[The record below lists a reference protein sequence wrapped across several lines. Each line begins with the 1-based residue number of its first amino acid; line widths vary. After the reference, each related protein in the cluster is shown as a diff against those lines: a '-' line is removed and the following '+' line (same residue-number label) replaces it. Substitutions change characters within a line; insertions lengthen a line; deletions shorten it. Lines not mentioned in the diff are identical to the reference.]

1 MKKNTVWRL
10 MRHNISAS
18 QLIGYG
24 LANLVGLAIVLTAV
38 QFYRDITSVWNGKDS
53 FISRDYLI
61 ISRKVSGMKS
71 LLGGGPQ
78 GFSKADIEKIE
89 QQPWTRRVGKFTA
102 SEFNVTAAVDFGGG
116 NPMSTAL
123 FLESIPSDFFDVK
136 PDGWSYTP
144 GQQEP
149 VPIIISKDYLT
160 LYNFGFATSRG
171 LPQISESMIGML
183 PLQLSVSGA
192 GKQQWLRARIAGF
205 SSRLNTIA
213 VPEEFMNWANSEFA
227 DRQPGNPQR
236 LIVEVN
242 SPGDPAIERFL
253 KQNGYESA
261 GDKVDNGRAA
271 YFLNI
276 ATAVVVAVGTLI
288 SALAFF
294 ILLLSIYLLLQK
306 NHRILR
312 NLMML
317 GYSTVKVARPYY
329 LIVATVNGL
338 SMVAAMVAAVIGA
351 TMWSTPLK
359 QIGAEPASVWLTLLL
374 GLAITL
380 LVTIA
385 NFVAINRK
393 VRKTFPQ
400 P

>member
-1 MKKNTVWRL
+1 MSKNYVWRL
-10 MRHNISAS
+10 MRHNISAR
-18 QLIGYG
+18 QLIGYA

-61 ISRKVSGMKS
+61 ISRKVSGVKS
-71 LLGGGPQ
+71 LLGNSPK
-78 GFSKADIEKIE
+78 GFSKADIEKI
-89 QQPWTRRVGKFTA
+89 QRQPWTRRIGQFTA
-102 SEFNVTAAVDFGGG
+102 SEFNVTAAIDLGGT
-116 NPMSTAL
+116 PMSTAL
-123 FLESIPSDFFDVK
+123 FLESIPSEFFDVK
-136 PDGWSYTP
+136 PKDWTYTP
-144 GQQEP
+144 GQQQP
-149 VPIIISKDYLT
+149 VPIILSKDYLT

-171 LPQISESMIGML
+171 LPQISESMISML
-183 PLQLSVSGA
+183 PLRVSISGA
-192 GKQQWLRARIAGF
+192 GKQQWLPARIAGF

-213 VPEEFMNWANSEFA
+213 VPEEFMDWANSEFA
-227 DRQPGNPQR
+227 DQPAGNPQR

-242 SPGDPAIERFL
+242 TPGDPAIDRFL

-271 YFLNI
+271 YFLNV

-306 NHRILR
+306 NRRILR

-317 GYSTVKVARPYY
+317 GYSPAKVARPYHM
-329 LIVATVNGL
+329 IVASVNGI
-338 SMVAAMVAAVIGA
+338 SMAAAMVAAAVGSA
-351 TMWSTPLK
+351 MWGTPLK
-359 QIGAEPASVWLTLLL
+359 QIGAEPSAIWLTLAL

-380 LVTIA
+380 LVTLA

-393 VRKTFPQ
+393 VRKTFPR